1 MSRESQILMGAR
13 FSAAFASAAGRPCPQ
28 QTGGSMY
35 TDPRSQQR
43 NSKFVLYFARFLR
56 PRSSKI
62 TISRKNRRRL
72 RCTKCYAILAPFGE
86 FRQARPLRPTLNPLL
101 REPLR
106 PPNNPL
112 LQLPHCLPLVRQQF
126 NYSNESV
133 GVSLGFFLY
142 KYMCGRFF

>member
-1 MSRESQILMGAR
+1 MQFPQRGKAPPRIMYGSPSRLESFYEPGKPNFNGGAI
-13 FSAAFASAAGRPCPQ
+13 FGRLCICCWPPLPQ

-43 NSKFVLYFARFLR
+43 NSNFVLHFARFLR
-56 PRSSKI
+56 PPSSEI
-62 TISRKNRRRL
+62 TIFRKNRRRL

-106 PPNNPL
+106 PPNNNL
-112 LQLPHCLPLVRQQF
+112 FLGCL
-126 NYSNESV
+126 
-133 GVSLGFFLY
+133 
-142 KYMCGRFF
+142 KTT